1 MVTETRGLHITAQN
15 FLPYIPVA
23 WKTRHS
29 SFSDW
34 ARGIRSEQGPLISTY
49 SHYSVQKLT
58 TLTFL
63 FSCQFLNPPPH
74 PLFSS
79 LLSTQHNVTFFFSRI
94 FHRNDHRHRE
104 ALRSQ
109 IRRRRIERNQVS
121 HSLNSNP
128 SLSFFLRSLPF
139 SFPFSRESARSEPDS
154 CFFLLFFPC
163 SENEKNGFISLVGR
177 YLRWTNQSPRRN
189 NLFYIRDCCWSLRI
203 SSFSYSD

>member
-74 PLFSS
+74 PLFYS
-79 LLSTQHNVTFFFSRI
+79 LLLLSPH
-94 FHRNDHRHRE
+94 
-104 ALRSQ
+104 
-109 IRRRRIERNQVS
+109 
-121 HSLNSNP
+121 P
-128 SLSFFLRSLPF
+128 SLSLTLLSNLPPQWPPLPRNSPLSNPPSPDWTKSGLSFSQFQSFYLRSLPF

>member
-74 PLFSS
+74 PLFYS
-79 LLSTQHNVTFFFSRI
+79 LLLLSPH
-94 FHRNDHRHRE
+94 
-104 ALRSQ
+104 
-109 IRRRRIERNQVS
+109 
-121 HSLNSNP
+121 P
-128 SLSFFLRSLPF
+128 SLSLTLLSNLPPQWPPLPRNSPLSNPPSPDWTKSGLAF
-139 SFPFSRESARSEPDS
+139 SQFQSFT
-154 CFFLLFFPC
+154 LLFPSFSSIFVSVFARIREIGTWFVFFSSFLSVQWEWEERIHQPRRPL
-163 SENEKNGFISLVGR
+163 SQV
-177 YLRWTNQSPRRN
+177 NQSITETKQPLLHSWLLLISA
-189 NLFYIRDCCWSLRI
+189 NLVF
-203 SSFSYSD
+203 

>member
-74 PLFSS
+74 PLFYS
-79 LLSTQHNVTFFFSRI
+79 LLLLSPH
-94 FHRNDHRHRE
+94 
-104 ALRSQ
+104 
-109 IRRRRIERNQVS
+109 
-121 HSLNSNP
+121 P
-128 SLSFFLRSLPF
+128 SLSLTLLSNLPPQWPPLPRNSPLSNPPSPDWTKSGLAF
-139 SFPFSRESARSEPDS
+139 SQFQSFTLLFPSFSSIFVSVFARSEPDS
-154 CFFLLFFPC
+154 CFFFSC
-163 SENEKNGFISLVGR
+163 SESEKNGFISLVSR
-177 YLRWTNQSPRRN
+177 YLRSINQSFTERRN